1 MMLIS
6 VSLNLLFLTLF
17 IRSFSEFKNN
27 KFVLPTYI
35 IVVLI
40 QWYLNQNGMTFYGR
54 WIILLLN
61 LCYIMFMY
69 KGKISKKLIYFIFV
83 YFIFAISEL
92 VSILLLE
99 IFNVVSAPI
108 DVHSSTYLIVILTTQ
123 IISYTIGFT
132 LSKFYHDKNTI
143 NFTYIVLIPII
154 FLLGI
159 ALCYKDYREILQK
172 NQIFLNV
179 FFFLTILIFISFLI
193 QYGFIHNLQ
202 IKEELKL
209 EKMENEFNAIKFDM
223 MDRNYKSN
231 FNFMHS
237 LLHEI
242 TTLKNRIEKSENQA
256 EYAQSIDAIEKI
268 VLENFNQIYSNN
280 IAMSVVLNEYKSK
293 LKNRHIKLSM
303 NLPTDIFSN
312 IKYDE
317 QINLYLCLFDVICEK
332 IKENSVLSIQGCSTK
347 LQDVIKVVF
356 ESQEQYVEF
365 GKLFKEF
372 SYIQTYSFEENGYF
386 NGLIIYKK

>member
-27 KFVLPTYI
+27 KFVLPAYI

-40 QWYLNQNGMTFYGR
+40 QWYLNQNGMTFYSR
-54 WIILLLN
+54 WI
-61 LCYIMFMY
+61 
-69 KGKISKKLIYFIFV
+69 
-83 YFIFAISEL
+83 
-92 VSILLLE
+92 ILLLE
-99 IFNVVSAPI
+99 IFNVDSAPI

-143 NFTYIVLIPII
+143 KFTYIVLIPII

-223 MDRNYKSN
+223 LDRNYKSN

-256 EYAQSIDAIEKI
+256 EYAQSIDAIEK
-268 VLENFNQIYSNN
+268 
-280 IAMSVVLNEYKSK
+280 
-293 LKNRHIKLSM
+293 
-303 NLPTDIFSN
+303 
-312 IKYDE
+312 
-317 QINLYLCLFDVICEK
+317 LYWKILIRFIPIISQCL
-332 IKENSVLSIQGCSTK
+332 
-347 LQDVIKVVF
+347 
-356 ESQEQYVEF
+356 
-365 GKLFKEF
+365 
-372 SYIQTYSFEENGYF
+372 
-386 NGLIIYKK
+386 

>member
-27 KFVLPTYI
+27 KLVLPTYI

-69 KGKISKKLIYFIFV
+69 KGKIPKKLIYFIFA

-92 VSILLLE
+92 VSVLLLE

-143 NFTYIVLIPII
+143 KFTYIVLIPIV

-179 FFFLTILIFISFLI
+179 FFFFNNSNLHFIF
-193 QYGFIHNLQ
+193 N
-202 IKEELKL
+202 
-209 EKMENEFNAIKFDM
+209 
-223 MDRNYKSN
+223 
-231 FNFMHS
+231 
-237 LLHEI
+237 
-242 TTLKNRIEKSENQA
+242 
-256 EYAQSIDAIEKI
+256 SIW
-268 VLENFNQIYSNN
+268 LYSQF
-280 IAMSVVLNEYKSK
+280 
-293 LKNRHIKLSM
+293 
-303 NLPTDIFSN
+303 TD
-312 IKYDE
+312 
-317 QINLYLCLFDVICEK
+317 
-332 IKENSVLSIQGCSTK
+332 
-347 LQDVIKVVF
+347 
-356 ESQEQYVEF
+356 
-365 GKLFKEF
+365 
-372 SYIQTYSFEENGYF
+372 
-386 NGLIIYKK
+386 

>member
-1 MMLIS
+1 M
-6 VSLNLLFLTLF
+6 
-17 IRSFSEFKNN
+17 
-27 KFVLPTYI
+27 
-35 IVVLI
+35 
-40 QWYLNQNGMTFYGR
+40 
-54 WIILLLN
+54 
-61 LCYIMFMY
+61 
-69 KGKISKKLIYFIFV
+69 
-83 YFIFAISEL
+83 
-92 VSILLLE
+92 
-99 IFNVVSAPI
+99 
-108 DVHSSTYLIVILTTQ
+108 
-123 IISYTIGFT
+123 
-132 LSKFYHDKNTI
+132 
-143 NFTYIVLIPII
+143 LIPII

-223 MDRNYKSN
+223 LDRNYKSN

-242 TTLKNRIEKSENQA
+242 TTLKNRIEKSGDQA
-256 EYAQSIDAIEKI
+256 EYAQSIDTIEKI

-293 LKNRHIKLSM
+293 LENKHIKLSM

-356 ESQEQYVEF
+356 ESQEQCDEF

-372 SYIQTYSFEENGYF
+372 SYIQIYSFEENGYF

>member
-27 KFVLPTYI
+27 KFVLPAYI

-54 WIILLLN
+54 WI
-61 LCYIMFMY
+61 
-69 KGKISKKLIYFIFV
+69 
-83 YFIFAISEL
+83 
-92 VSILLLE
+92 ILLLE

-143 NFTYIVLIPII
+143 KFTYIVLLPII

-202 IKEELKL
+202 IK
-209 EKMENEFNAIKFDM
+209 
-223 MDRNYKSN
+223 
-231 FNFMHS
+231 
-237 LLHEI
+237 
-242 TTLKNRIEKSENQA
+242 
-256 EYAQSIDAIEKI
+256 
-268 VLENFNQIYSNN
+268 
-280 IAMSVVLNEYKSK
+280 
-293 LKNRHIKLSM
+293 
-303 NLPTDIFSN
+303 
-312 IKYDE
+312 
-317 QINLYLCLFDVICEK
+317 
-332 IKENSVLSIQGCSTK
+332 
-347 LQDVIKVVF
+347 
-356 ESQEQYVEF
+356 
-365 GKLFKEF
+365 
-372 SYIQTYSFEENGYF
+372 
-386 NGLIIYKK
+386 